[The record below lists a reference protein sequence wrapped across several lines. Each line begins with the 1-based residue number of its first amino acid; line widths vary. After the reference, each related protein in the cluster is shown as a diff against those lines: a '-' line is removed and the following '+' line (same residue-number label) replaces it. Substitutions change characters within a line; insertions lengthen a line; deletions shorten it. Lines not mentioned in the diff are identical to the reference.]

1 MHPSND
7 DTLYKA
13 LNVNKNSSQD
23 EIKKSYRKLAL
34 KNHPDKG
41 GDPENFKKIQAA
53 YDVLSDPEKRQRYDQ
68 FGLEGID
75 ENNGRGGGFPGSNG
89 PDIFNMFFG
98 GNRRRQAQQR
108 KRKGEPTIHNINIT
122 LNDLYNGKISKIA
135 INRKVI
141 KGVQNICSACNGTGR
156 IVQRIM
162 IGPGMMQEIQ
172 STCDVCRGRGKEYE
186 FDNERKIV

>member
-1 MHPSND
+1 MFRPMHPSND

-13 LNVNKNSSQD
+13 LNVSKNSSQD

-68 FGLEGID
+68 FGLEGIN
-75 ENNGRGGGFPGSNG
+75 ENNGGGQGFPGSNG

-98 GNRRRQAQQR
+98 MPPGQGQRRRQQQHHHGPQAQQR
-108 KRKGEPTIHNINIT
+108 EA
-122 LNDLYNGKISKIA
+122 NGLVCPADRMFSQPRCHQNAPIA
-135 INRKVI
+135 PP
-141 KGVQNICSACNGTGR
+141 A
-156 IVQRIM
+156 
-162 IGPGMMQEIQ
+162 
-172 STCDVCRGRGKEYE
+172 
-186 FDNERKIV
+186 